1 MVQVGWDALGQ
12 LSTLYLQL
20 EGSWSDT
27 SGERMDDCYA
37 PYASKFRL
45 MFISMMRL
53 EPQYW

>member
-12 LSTLYLQL
+12 LSTLHLQL